1 MEQESKG
8 VKAVAKFAD
17 VKINF
22 RVITKISNQLIFRSY
37 TVTKILSLDDL
48 LRYAARPLQG

>member
-1 MEQESKG
+1 MEKKNKD

-22 RVITKISNQLIFRSY
+22 RVITKNI
-37 TVTKILSLDDL
+37 TDL
-48 LRYAARPLQG
+48 FSVVKA